1 MIINFGSMN
10 VDHVYEVAHVTR
22 AKETQKTHAYS
33 IGAGGKGLNQSI
45 ALAHAG
51 ASVTHA
57 ACVSSEDTLLP
68 ETLRLAGVDLTYL
81 KKVPIAPGHAII
93 QVDETGQNAIFIH
106 GGANDAMDRDY
117 VAEVLDKADASAVLF
132 QNETTA
138 TRDVIELAH
147 AKGLKIFMN
156 AAPADERLDDLP
168 IELVDLL
175 ILNEIEGAY
184 LASAPV
190 DEPAT
195 ILNALRIRFPKTK
208 FLLTLGADGAMYDDG
223 KTRIMRHAYAVDAI
237 DTTGAGD
244 TFVGYVIAGIME
256 GIEMKDAMD
265 LATAAS
271 ALTVMKKGAAASI
284 PMRHEVDR
292 WREERSEHEDARD

>member
-10 VDHVYEVAHVTR
+10 VDHVYEVAHVTS
-22 AKETQKTHAYS
+22 AKETQKTRAYS

-51 ASVTHA
+51 AHVAHA

-68 ETLRLAGVDLTYL
+68 ETLRGAGVDVRLL
-81 KKVPIAPGHAII
+81 KTVALSPGHAVI
-93 QVDETGQNAIFIH
+93 QVDLTGQNAIFIH
-106 GGANDAMDRDY
+106 GGANDAMDRAY
-117 VAEVLDKADASAVLF
+117 VEKVLDETNAEAVLL

-147 AKGLKIFMN
+147 EKGMKIFMN

-168 IELVDLL
+168 IEHVDLL
-175 ILNEIEGAY
+175 IVNEIEGAY
-184 LASAPV
+184 LASAPA
-190 DEPAT
+190 DEPAS
-195 ILNALRIRFPKTK
+195 ILKGLRERFPTTDV
-208 FLLTLGADGAMYDDG
+208 LLTLGADGAMYDDG
-223 KTRIMRHAYAVDAI
+223 KTRIMRPAYTVDTV

-244 TFVGYVIAGIME
+244 TFVGYVIAALLEGME
-256 GIEMKDAMD
+256 IVDAMD

-271 ALTVMKKGAAASI
+271 ALAVTKKGAAASI
-284 PMRHEVDR
+284 PTRAEVEA
-292 WREERSEHEDARD
+292 WRKERT

>member
-10 VDHVYEVAHVTR
+10 VDHVYEVDHVTR
-22 AKETQKTHAYS
+22 AKETQKTRTYS

-51 ASVTHA
+51 AHVAHA
-57 ACVSSEDTLLP
+57 ACASAEDTLLP
-68 ETLRLAGVDLTYL
+68 ETLRSAGVDVGLL
-81 KKVPIAPGHAII
+81 KTVALSPGHAVI
-93 QVDETGQNAIFIH
+93 QVDTEGQNAIFIH
-106 GGANDAMDRDY
+106 GGANDAMDRTY
-117 VAEVLDKADASAVLF
+117 VADVLEKTDASAVLL

-147 AKGLKIFMN
+147 EKGLKIFMN

-168 IELVDLL
+168 IAYVDLL
-175 ILNEIEGAY
+175 IVNEIEGAY

-195 ILNALRIRFPKTK
+195 ILTGLRERFPETDV
-208 FLLTLGADGAMYDDG
+208 LLTLGADGAMYDDG
-223 KTRIMRHAYAVDAI
+223 KTRTLRHAYTVDAV

-244 TFVGYVIAGIME
+244 TFVGYVIAGLLEGME
-256 GIEMKDAMD
+256 IVEAMD

-271 ALTVMKKGAAASI
+271 ALAVMKKGAAASI
-284 PMRHEVDR
+284 PTRDEVER
-292 WREERSEHEDARD
+292 WRKDKA